1 MVLLGV
7 HRVSRSHFWE
17 VSEVPRL
24 NFEALGFSR
33 ARFRGLLG
41 SILGALGV
49 SWAPWR
55 PFESTRLPNDRPELN
70 FGSILESFWDHFGG
84 QNRIKI
90 QVFF

>member
-1 MVLLGV
+1 MPGFNFGAFG
-7 HRVSRSHFWE
+7 VSRGPF
-17 VSEVPRL
+17 
-24 NFEALGFSR
+24 G
-33 ARFRGLLG
+33 GLLG

-55 PFESTRLPNDRPELN
+55 PFESTMLPNDRPELN
-70 FGSILESFWDHFGG
+70 FGSILDPFWDLFGG